1 MEDGGFERDGG
12 EPCLQVRPRTGLGT
26 AGTTDRPWA
35 RCRSLALSRLSA
47 PPSQASMDEGEGAG
61 LNGLILLLLTARP
74 ALTAPGD
81 EAARGEP
88 PETGDGPRGG
98 LARSLQ
104 KAEAMLRSCV
114 TPGLR
119 RLLPPRP
126 RRRGEGDEEEDEDE
140 EEETPAV
147 VAGLEQSFAGLRRCF
162 CVWEDPRTET
172 FQGHVRPPPGDT
184 AISHHGVRPP
194 VSRRGAA
201 LHALLRHRH
210 LLRLARDYARRIKA
224 ASDFLRRLLRAPRA
238 GPPEPLRGLCQELRA
253 HAGHWGGLRRR
264 MRGDPWLR
272 PLLLRRHQA
281 VSGMRRALLAL
292 ALLATR
298 LAERV
303 AEGRL
308 RALATAGPPAASLS
322 PPLLADLFQGLEIYN
337 QVVGDLAQE
346 LLTAGMAGATG
357 DSPRAFPLG
366 RVLGVLGT
374 QRGRVAAERLRP
386 LLRPRD
392 GDPAA
397 EDVCWED
404 TAVPWPPECGGPSGG
419 ERPSGIAAELRALC
433 REDEELM
440 GLVLGGLV
448 ASADSLW
455 HPELRGPRQQPG
467 ERPDSPGAA
476 GWKSV
481 RWLDAA
487 RAPAAEALG
496 ARYRLLFWGAT
507 GTALGRRVELAHGG
521 TGTVVTAARDLSHAL
536 AQAPVPREGQEE
548 LGRLC
553 LRLLCRSALRSWD
566 RDFSRAL
573 GSALTDKCSGEPGV
587 SQRGVLACSRTAQL
601 LQCLFPALAFAL
613 HCLRTLGARGVP
625 FPPGQLPGTPDLRL
639 QVLGCCLAS
648 AQAAGSWLRGRAG
661 RYLAAWALPQFL
673 LVTQGDLPL
682 LRTKTEELV
691 LLVSGTFRGAGDPP
705 QLLPPNPLAY
715 CEQQLYQQLH
725 ATATSIQLL
734 SGDVLM
740 MFSTNCKRISAEIFD
755 QTMPQGKHWRL
766 GLRPDLPSS
775 PSAYAAAAAQAVVGQ
790 VLQGSRLLPRE
801 AQATTLA
808 RVTTAFLEAWMD
820 HILEQRIKFSLQGA
834 LQLRQDFELVREL
847 VGSERYGLDPETR
860 RALLALR
867 VFQQMDGAILCL
879 LQQPGGVAGTAPRP
893 WNTLRHCC
901 SDTNPHPPELAAGSL
916 DGLETLD
923 PPQTPPLPMGPG
935 LAVPP
940 SYLSAHQQQ
949 WLSLRL
955 HRARR
960 WRVPG
965 LPCVRNGHDA

>member
-1 MEDGGFERDGG
+1 MEDGGFERGGG
-12 EPCLQVRPRTGLGT
+12 EPCLQR
-26 AGTTDRPWA
+26 
-35 RCRSLALSRLSA
+35 
-47 PPSQASMDEGEGAG
+47 DEGDGAG

-74 ALTAPGD
+74 ALPTPGD

-88 PETGDGPRGG
+88 PETGGGPRGG

-140 EEETPAV
+140 EEETPALV
-147 VAGLEQSFAGLRRCF
+147 SGLEQSFAGLRRCLY
-162 CVWEDPRTET
+162 VWEDPRTET
-172 FQGHVRPPPGDT
+172 FQGHVRPPPGDA

-272 PLLLRRHQA
+272 PLLLWRHQA
-281 VSGMRRALLAL
+281 VSGMRRSLLAL

-308 RALATAGPPAASLS
+308 RVLATAGPPAAPLS

-346 LLTAGMAGATG
+346 LSAAGMAGATG

-392 GDPAA
+392 GDPGA
-397 EDVCWED
+397 EDACWED

-419 ERPSGIAAELRALC
+419 EGPSGIAAELRALC

-455 HPELRGPRQQPG
+455 HPELRWPRQQPG

-496 ARYRLLFWGAT
+496 ARYRLLFWEAT
-507 GTALGRRVELAHGG
+507 GTALGHRLELAHGG

-573 GSALTDKCSGEPGV
+573 GSALTDKCLGEPGV
-587 SQRGVLACSRTAQL
+587 SQPGVLACSRTAQL

-613 HCLRTLGARGVP
+613 HCLRTLGAP
-625 FPPGQLPGTPDLRL
+625 SPPGQPPGTPDLRL

-648 AQAAGSWLRGRAG
+648 AQAAGSWLRVRAG

-705 QLLPPNPLAY
+705 QLLTRNPLAY
-715 CEQQLYQQLH
+715 CEQQLYQQLR
-725 ATATSIQLL
+725 ATATGIQLL
-734 SGDVLM
+734 SGDVLR
-740 MFSTNCKRISAEIFD
+740 MFSTSCKRISAEIFD

-790 VLQGSRLLPRE
+790 VLQGARLLPRE

-860 RALLALR
+860 RTLLALR

-879 LQQPGGVAGTAPRP
+879 LQQPGGAAGTAPRP

-901 SDTNPHPPELAAGSL
+901 SDTNPPPPELAAGSL

-923 PPQTPPLPMGPG
+923 PPRTPPLPMGTG